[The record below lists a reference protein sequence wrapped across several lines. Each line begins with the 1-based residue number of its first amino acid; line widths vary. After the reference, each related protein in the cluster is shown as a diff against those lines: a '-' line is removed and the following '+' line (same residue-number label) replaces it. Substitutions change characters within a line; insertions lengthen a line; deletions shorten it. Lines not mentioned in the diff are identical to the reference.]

1 MGSSRAVG
9 TSVIAVALAACG
21 GPKSTPPGMAGPPD
35 SLRVLSFKEVSGR
48 VIGADSAMPKC
59 PVTPHFDAVMTVSH
73 MEGTVQ
79 YRWERSTGVNGPTQE
94 VAVPAAAKTGTADV
108 AVKPDSW
115 PSSEKGVQLSLTN
128 RVHILSPVDKLSP
141 PVTLQAKCY

>member
-1 MGSSRAVG
+1 MGSSRVVG

-21 GPKSTPPGMAGPPD
+21 GPKSSQPGMAGPPD
-35 SLRVLSFKEVSGR
+35 SLQALSFKEVSGR

-73 MEGTVQ
+73 MQGTVQ

-94 VAVPAAAKTGTADV
+94 IAVPVAAKSGTADIS
-108 AVKPDSW
+108 VKPDEW
-115 PSSEKGVQLSLTN
+115 PSAEKGVQLTLTS
-128 RVHILSPVDKLSP
+128 RLHVLSPIDRISP
-141 PVTLQAKCY
+141 PVDLQAKCY